1 MKTQVECLQVDGSR
15 AVVQPEG
22 PVARVSARAMP
33 ALRGV
38 EILVIPPEVGAFY
51 GLNRFENLRIVEY
64 SGTAD
69 VFAFQDTLD
78 WLSEK
83 LADVEAFLFR
93 LATNAIGARPISPAL
108 TAIAAPLMRPIHAL
122 AHWDSLIAALD
133 ERAAN
138 GTVRQ
143 DTSRE
148 NIFLCQGYAQ
158 LKRLEYAF
166 YMGLSLEG
174 GQYDPEIAACYH
186 PEIRFT
192 GEERLI
198 YALSLLRGHS
208 YQEFYT
214 NGGTNDFRHMRPKEH
229 YLDYLRQNLSLAD
242 NDALRRQLLQL
253 AELGFLDQDNCQA
266 AVDLLLRSRLT
277 EATAFLLDYC
287 NRRWPKRVRGG
298 GADFLDAEF
307 AL

>member
-1 MKTQVECLQVDGSR
+1 M
-15 AVVQPEG
+15 
-22 PVARVSARAMP
+22 ARVSAKAVP

-38 EILVIPPEVGAFY
+38 EILVIPPDVDAFY

-64 SGTAD
+64 GGTAD
-69 VFAFQDTLD
+69 VFAFQDSLD

-83 LADVEAFLFR
+83 LADEEAFLFR

-108 TAIAAPLMRPIHAL
+108 TGHCGPPHAPHSRHGPLGLPDGRLGRAGRQRHRP
-122 AHWDSLIAALD
+122 
-133 ERAAN
+133 
-138 GTVRQ
+138 Q

-166 YMGLSLEG
+166 YLGFSLEEEG
-174 GQYDPEIAACYH
+174 YAPEIGACYRQ
-186 PEIRFT
+186 EDRFT

-198 YALSLLRGHS
+198 YALALLRGHS

-229 YLDYLRQNLSLAD
+229 YLEHLRRNLALTD

-253 AELGFLDQDNCQA
+253 ADLGFLDQDNCRA

-287 NRRWPKRVRGG
+287 NRRWPRETA
-298 GADFLDAEF
+298 GADTDFLDAEF

>member
-1 MKTQVECLQVDGSR
+1 METQVECLRIDGRR
-15 AVVQPEG
+15 AAVAPDSPVV
-22 PVARVSARAMP
+22 RVSAKAVP

-38 EILVIPPEVGAFY
+38 EVLVIPPEVEAFY
-51 GLNRFENLRIVEY
+51 GLNRFENLRVVEY
-64 SGTAD
+64 GGTAD
-69 VFAFQDTLD
+69 VFAFQESLD
-78 WLSEK
+78 WLTEK
-83 LADVEAFLFR
+83 LADEEAFLFR
-93 LATNAIGARPISPAL
+93 LATNAIGSRPISPAL
-108 TAIAAPLMRPIHAL
+108 IAIAAPRMRPIHTM
-122 AHWDSLIAALD
+122 AHWGTLMAALD

-166 YMGLSLEG
+166 YLGLSLEG
-174 GQYDPEIAACYH
+174 DRYDPEIAACYRQ
-186 PEIRFT
+186 ENRFT
-192 GEERLI
+192 GEERLL
-198 YALSLLRGHS
+198 YALALLRGHS

-214 NGGTNDFRHMRPKEH
+214 NGGTNDYRHMRPKEH
-229 YLDYLRQNLSLAD
+229 YLDYLRQNLSLTD

-253 AELGFLDQDNCQA
+253 ADLGFLDQDNCQA

-287 NRRWPKRVRGG
+287 NRRWPKRVRDG

-307 AL
+307 QL

>member
-1 MKTQVECLQVDGSR
+1 
-15 AVVQPEG
+15 
-22 PVARVSARAMP
+22 
-33 ALRGV
+33 
-38 EILVIPPEVGAFY
+38 
-51 GLNRFENLRIVEY
+51 
-64 SGTAD
+64 
-69 VFAFQDTLD
+69 
-78 WLSEK
+78 
-83 LADVEAFLFR
+83 
-93 LATNAIGARPISPAL
+93 
-108 TAIAAPLMRPIHAL
+108 MRPIHAL
-122 AHWDSLIAALD
+122 AHWDSLMAALD

-166 YMGLSLEG
+166 YMGLSPGED
-174 GQYDPEIAACYH
+174 QYDPEIAACYRQ
-186 PEIRFT
+186 ENRFT

-198 YALSLLRGHS
+198 YALALLRGHS

-229 YLDYLRQNLSLAD
+229 YLEHLRRNLALTD

-253 AELGFLDQDNCQA
+253 ADLGFLDRENHQA

-277 EATAFLLDYC
+277 EAIAFLLDYC
-287 NRRWPKRVRGG
+287 NRRWPRETA
-298 GADFLDAEF
+298 GADTDFLDAEF